1 MMGLQTLL
9 LAESS
14 STLIQYGVAGVCL
27 AALAGYYVV
36 KDFRSDSKYERR
48 MDEMREMEKAFR
60 KEQADQQV
68 KFREEQAQVVE
79 KYRQAMEKV
88 TQSLDIVIS
97 LMKAN
102 GK

>member
-1 MMGLQTLL
+1 MTAITITALAM
-9 LAESS
+9 AESGAGS
-14 STLIQYGVAGVCL
+14 LVQYGVAGICL
-27 AALAGYYVV
+27 LALAGYYVL
-36 KDFRSDSKYERR
+36 KDLRYEARIN
-48 MDEMREMEKAFR
+48 EMREMEKAFR
-60 KEQADQQV
+60 KEQAEQQM

-97 LMKAN
+97 LMKGQ

>member
-1 MMGLQTLL
+1 MTIATMAILSMADG
-9 LAESS
+9 SS
-14 STLIQYGVAGVCL
+14 LVQYGVAGICL
-27 AALAGYYVV
+27 LALAGYYVL
-36 KDFRSDSKYERR
+36 KDLRYEARIN
-48 MDEMREMEKAFR
+48 EMREMEKAFR
-60 KEQADQQV
+60 KEQAEQQL

-97 LMKAN
+97 LMKGQ